1 MTPQEIE
8 NLIFVTIISLKYLQ
22 SAQISKI
29 DVQTDDLILQRYLE
43 YLTFR
48 FFSVLFEYLFNTQG
62 MKIYFRSL
70 ESPRFFLFFT
80 YVFIH
85 LYRF

>member
-29 DVQTDDLILQRYLE
+29 DVPNRRSNPSKVSRVSYVLIFFCVVLFCCI
-43 YLTFR
+43 YLTR
-48 FFSVLFEYLFNTQG
+48 KG
-62 MKIYFRSL
+62 
-70 ESPRFFLFFT
+70 
-80 YVFIH
+80 
-85 LYRF
+85 